1 MVIAQN
7 FFKIDKKLKS
17 VLFTDLVPSQN
28 IFCLNYYNF
37 NILLSQTKDQ
47 NTVYHTMSDEF
58 FDEFSTHKNKMTFCG
73 MMSNDTF
80 TLTEINYQIPVKKMG
95 IYVRKRLINGFKE
108 KGVDLMLKK
117 NSAGDDKITRL
128 FVL

>member
-7 FFKIDKKLKS
+7 FFKIDKKLKLI
-17 VLFTDLVPSQN
+17 LFTDLTSSQN

-73 MMSNDTF
+73 MLSNDTF